1 MITNRHQIQTGWNV
15 YGSDDGKVGDVAEV
29 GSNYLLVHK
38 GWLFQRDI
46 YIPFSAIASV
56 QENNIRL
63 DVTKDQV
70 SSMGWDTIPTEELTT
85 GYGTTGNVA
94 DHSVASTMTD
104 RDYAV
109 SPTDR
114 DATAT
119 PAYGTAGLTGASRV
133 QEDIDRT
140 DGYADARDRSTEE
153 VRIPVIE
160 EEVNIGKRAVE
171 SGGVQV
177 TQRVEE
183 RPVNEQVTLRD
194 ETVHVE
200 RHPVDRPVSD
210 ADLAAMREGVIEAR
224 EHREEAVI
232 EKQARIVE
240 EVVVKK
246 DVDERIE
253 QVQDAARRTDVQV
266 EQLPDNSQTSRFV
279 ETKRVSA
286 GDSTRAR
293 TVGETYA
300 TDVESGVSHEGAVE
314 RGLSS
319 AENAA
324 ERATGVDLDRDH
336 DVGVRDPRNNI

>member
-1 MITNRHQIQTGWNV
+1 MMTNRNQIQTGWNV

-29 GSNYLLVHK
+29 GSNYLLVQK
-38 GWLFQRDI
+38 GWLFTRDI
-46 YIPFSAIASV
+46 YIPFSAITSV
-56 QENNIRL
+56 QEDNIRL
-63 DVTKDQV
+63 NVTKDQV
-70 SSMGWDTIPTEELTT
+70 TSMGWDTIPTEDMTT
-85 GYGTTGNVA
+85 GYGTTGNVT
-94 DHSVASTMTD
+94 DRSVASMMTD

-109 SPTDR
+109 STTDR

-119 PAYGTAGLTGASRV
+119 TAYGTTGSTGASRV
-133 QEDIDRT
+133 QEDINRT
-140 DGYADARDRSTEE
+140 AGYADTRDRSTEE

-160 EEVNIGKRAVE
+160 EEAHIGKRAVE

-210 ADLAAMREGVIEAR
+210 ADLTAMREGVIEAR
-224 EHREEAVI
+224 EHREEAVV

-240 EVVVKK
+240 EVVVNK
-246 DVDERIE
+246 DVNERTE
-253 QVQDAARRTDVQV
+253 QVQDTVRRTDVQV
-266 EQLPDNSQTSRFV
+266 EQLPDNSRTSRFV

-293 TVGETYA
+293 TVGDSYRPRP
-300 TDVESGVSHEGAVE
+300 GC
-314 RGLSS
+314 R
-319 AENAA
+319 
-324 ERATGVDLDRDH
+324 RA
-336 DVGVRDPRNNI
+336 